1 MCAKRRAVV
10 MKQPKLPR
18 HSLQS
23 NKAFSRLQMDFL
35 EGIGSPQEKDTRIKA
50 NQATAILVIVCA
62 HTRYVKLYPVVDK
75 SADAVKACLIQLFC
89 SMGIAETIVS
99 DGAPAFVSK
108 ALEHFLK
115 YFELDG
121 KGHLVTHPHHPQGH
135 GIVERVNKETLR
147 HLQQIFEKYPYF
159 RYEEWTDLLPL
170 VEMQLNTTEHSSTG
184 YAPCTMIFGTASV
197 EDRKMHI
204 PMPEQLPRDTDEYV
218 RNLDKN
224 LKAIREAS
232 TEFQDAWAVERFQKS
247 LADGVVPP
255 LKPGTYVI
263 KQNFNIRY
271 LKLQA
276 KFTGPYRVVKMADRT
291 DFVDLY
297 DLIEDRHEMEHRSV
311 LFPVRCKDDETAR
324 KHFANDLREFHV
336 EKILSHSGNPYKP
349 STLKFECK
357 CAGIREPL
365 PFEFKSLR
373 LIPKFREY
381 LRSHDELNI
390 NSLLSKTID
399 NSTRKRA
406 PKQTFSRSGMFDNS

>member
-18 HSLQS
+18 HSLHS
-23 NKAFSRLQMDFL
+23 DKAFSRLQMDFL
-35 EGIGSPQEKDTRIKA
+35 EGIGSPQEKDTRINA
-50 NQATAILVIVCA
+50 NKATAILVIVCA

-75 SADAVKACLIQLFC
+75 SAGAVKACLIQLFC
-89 SMGIAETIVS
+89 SMGIAEIIVS
-99 DGAPAFVSK
+99 D
-108 ALEHFLK
+108 
-115 YFELDG
+115 
-121 KGHLVTHPHHPQGH
+121 
-135 GIVERVNKETLR
+135 
-147 HLQQIFEKYPYF
+147 
-159 RYEEWTDLLPL
+159 
-170 VEMQLNTTEHSSTG
+170 
-184 YAPCTMIFGTASV
+184 
-197 EDRKMHI
+197 
-204 PMPEQLPRDTDEYV
+204 
-218 RNLDKN
+218 
-224 LKAIREAS
+224 
-232 TEFQDAWAVERFQKS
+232 
-247 LADGVVPP
+247 
-255 LKPGTYVI
+255 GTYVI

-381 LRSHDELNI
+381 LRSHDELN
-390 NSLLSKTID
+390 
-399 NSTRKRA
+399 
-406 PKQTFSRSGMFDNS
+406 SGK